1 MNMKNVCDFTGPVP
15 LLEALED
22 DTLKSLGYTSRPTGT
37 DYIKAVLQIAQGAL
51 FRGAY
56 KKITPADLDQLTEDN
71 YHIARRSAQILLD
84 LERYAGE

>member
-1 MNMKNVCDFTGPVP
+1 MKNVCDFTGAVP

-22 DTLKSLGYTSRPTGT
+22 DTFRCLGYTSRPTGT

-56 KKITPADLDQLTEDN
+56 KSITPEDLEQLTEDN
-71 YHIARRSAQILLD
+71 YHTARRAAQILLD
-84 LERYAGE
+84 LEKYAGE